1 MNALSPEARKFHDL
15 LAKFDTAM
23 LVTHTADQSLRGRPM
38 QIAGIDDDSRVWF
51 LTAIESGKVEEIV
64 HDTHVAVI
72 CQKDRDLY
80 VSLSGRATLLR
91 DRAKVEELWKEPFRA
106 WFPKGKDDPEL
117 ALVSVTPQEGEYWD
131 NEGLKKIKYLFE
143 AAKAYATGTTPHVEE
158 GEQHAKVKL

>member
-1 MNALSPEARKFHDL
+1 MNAPSSEAQKFHDL

-51 LTAIESGKVEEIV
+51 FTAVESGKVEEIV
-64 HDTHVAVI
+64 QDTHVAVI
-72 CQKDRDLY
+72 CQKDRDVFL
-80 VSLSGRATLLR
+80 SLSGRATLLR
-91 DRAKVEELWKEPFRA
+91 DRAKVEELWREPFKA

-117 ALVSVTPQEGEYWD
+117 ALVSVTPQDGEYWD

-143 AAKAYATGTTPHVEE
+143 AAKAYATGTKPHIDE